1 VITQKLYLYFPKAKP
16 ESPLV
21 YHLVKDYDLI
31 INIFRARVTPEEE
44 GYLLLGI
51 TGEEDR
57 IAAAKTFLQQ
67 NGIRINSYNKGLH
80 WNSEKCTHCGNC
92 LTHCPTGALTIVD
105 PKTREIGFIED
116 RCIEC
121 LACLSNCPFGAC
133 SSMF

>member
-44 GYLLLGI
+44 GYLLLGV
-51 TGEEDR
+51 TGKEDR
-57 IAAAKTFLQQ
+57 IAAAKTFLQE
-67 NGIRINSYNKGLH
+67 NGIRINNYNKGLH

-92 LTHCPTGALTIVD
+92 LTHCPTRALTIVD
-105 PKTREIGFIED
+105 PKTREVGFIED